1 MQCLVLSMRTGS
13 GMSHLQF
20 QQLLPWAAVPVCVAF
35 VAHVSVAMSTEDGPI
50 IPPAPTLCVRP
61 VPLTSTVKLLSLQV
75 ERWSRSAFVMRG
87 YTVTALRDAAPHK
100 DWFTELMGTCAQH
113 MAMLERSESHSAA
126 GAHGDLAAKKP
137 PHIAH
142 TCTHT
147 PWSCWGILKLRT
159 TTLAPRYIFESATKC
174 VRVVGMWWW
183 GISAGVPLCENV
195 REHPESQK
203 SWLEQLAEMK
213 HSTFF
218 ASDLLVFI
226 DFAFSLLL
234 FPILLD
240 PLRLEGQ
247 NWQFRKFYKVCL
259 GICLY
264 ESAQAQTAEAAFS
277 YCGISPFA
285 VVLMESWRCLQLDV
299 AWTETVKVQ
308 QTGTQKLQQD

>member
-20 QQLLPWAAVPVCVAF
+20 QQLLPWAAVPVWVAF
-35 VAHVSVAMSTEDGPI
+35 VAPHKCGDEHRGRSHNSPCAHF
-50 IPPAPTLCVRP
+50 VRTSCA
-61 VPLTSTVKLLSLQV
+61 LTGAVKLLSLQV

-174 VRVVGMWWW
+174 GMWWW

-195 REHPESQK
+195 REHPQSQK
-203 SWLEQLAEMK
+203 RWLEQLAEMK
-213 HSTFF
+213 HSSRKHIFCKWPAGFYRFCVLSPPIPHPSGPSPIGRAKLIVQKVLQSVSGNLSIRVRPGPDCWGCFF
-218 ASDLLVFI
+218 FLW
-226 DFAFSLLL
+226 DF
-234 FPILLD
+234 
-240 PLRLEGQ
+240 PL
-247 NWQFRKFYKVCL
+247 C
-259 GICLY
+259 
-264 ESAQAQTAEAAFS
+264 S
-277 YCGISPFA
+277 
-285 VVLMESWRCLQLDV
+285 VLMESWRCLQLDV
-299 AWTETVKVQ
+299 AWTEIVKVQ

>member
-35 VAHVSVAMSTEDGPI
+35 VAPHKCGDEHRGRSHNSPCAHF
-50 IPPAPTLCVRP
+50 VRASCA
-61 VPLTSTVKLLSLQV
+61 LTGAVKLLSLQV

-174 VRVVGMWWW
+174 VCGWDVVMRD
-183 GISAGVPLCENV
+183 IRRSAIVWKCPGTPT
-195 REHPESQK
+195 ESK
-203 SWLEQLAEMK
+203 EMIRATCWDETQQQEV
-213 HSTFF
+213 HSLQVTCWFLSILRSLSSSSPSFWTLSYWKCKIDSSESSAKCVWEFVYTSPPRPRLLRLFF
-218 ASDLLVFI
+218 LSVGFPPLLVVNG
-226 DFAFSLLL
+226 
-234 FPILLD
+234 ILKMLATRCRLD
-240 PLRLEGQ
+240 
-247 NWQFRKFYKVCL
+247 WD
-259 GICLY
+259 
-264 ESAQAQTAEAAFS
+264 S
-277 YCGISPFA
+277 
-285 VVLMESWRCLQLDV
+285 
-299 AWTETVKVQ
+299 
-308 QTGTQKLQQD
+308 

>member
-1 MQCLVLSMRTGS
+1 
-13 GMSHLQF
+13 
-20 QQLLPWAAVPVCVAF
+20 
-35 VAHVSVAMSTEDGPI
+35 
-50 IPPAPTLCVRP
+50 
-61 VPLTSTVKLLSLQV
+61 
-75 ERWSRSAFVMRG
+75 MRG
-87 YTVTALRDAAPHK
+87 YTVTTLRDAAPHK

-213 HSTFF
+213 HSSRKYIFCKWPAGFYRFCVLSPPLPHPSGPSPIGRAKLIVQKVLQSVSGNLSIYMSIYIWVCPGPDCWGCFF
-218 ASDLLVFI
+218 LLW
-226 DFAFSLLL
+226 DF
-234 FPILLD
+234 
-240 PLRLEGQ
+240 PL
-247 NWQFRKFYKVCL
+247 C
-259 GICLY
+259 
-264 ESAQAQTAEAAFS
+264 
-277 YCGISPFA
+277 CGINGILKMLA
-285 VVLMESWRCLQLDV
+285 TRCCLDWDSSS
-299 AWTETVKVQ
+299 AADWNTETATRLGCLNYHNFPSSPISPNLFLTLVKWKKINILNHGLLKFPEHISNLPLFV
-308 QTGTQKLQQD
+308 GLGVALESYSIIALP